1 MAKLIWNGNPWITVM
16 LCVFAFLAAVVDSIG
31 GGGGLISLPA
41 YLLTGLPASAA
52 SGSNKFSACFGTMV
66 SAIRYGKGKKL
77 LMKPALAGAL
87 GAFPMSFVGAW
98 LLQHVPD
105 GVARGILLVGVPV
118 MAAVLLLKKDAEPKP
133 KPLTKKRLALC
144 FVIGAGIGFYDG
156 FFGPGTGTLLIMLFT
171 WLIGMDM
178 VTASGS
184 AKIVNLSSNLAAL
197 ISYIIGGNVVYLLAI
212 PAMVFSMA
220 GNFVGS
226 QLAMKKGAKLIRTV
240 MFCVLGL
247 IMVKLIY
254 EWLA

>member
-1 MAKLIWNGNPWITVM
+1 MLKLFYEGKPLITLM
-16 LCVFAFLAAVVDSIG
+16 LCAFAFLAAVVDSIG

-41 YLLTGLPASAA
+41 YLLTGLPAAAA
-52 SGSNKFSACFGTMV
+52 SGSNKFSACFGTMISV
-66 SAIRYGKGKKL
+66 IRYGKGKKL
-77 LMKPALAGAL
+77 FLKPALIAAA

-105 GVARGILLVGVPV
+105 GVARGILLVGVPI
-118 MAAVLLLKKDAEPKP
+118 MAAVLLLKKDTPAEPKP
-133 KPLTKKRLALC
+133 LTQKRLILC
-144 FVIGAGIGFYDG
+144 FVIGACIGFYDG

-197 ISYIIGGNVVYLLAI
+197 VSYVIGGNVVYILAI
-212 PAMVFSMA
+212 PAMLFSML

-240 MFCVLGL
+240 IFIVLGM

-254 EWLA
+254 EWLF